1 MGSRNAVQTEG
12 RAQGTGREEQRWDLP
27 AEESDWSS
35 DGGSESRRDKKGVA
49 GRGWSLKGLGYR
61 AEECKL

>member
-1 MGSRNAVQTEG
+1 
-12 RAQGTGREEQRWDLP
+12 LP